1 MSRGGNRGAGSATGG
16 AESGGGVGRPVSE
29 SRSPLK
35 DKPLRLPGQSVD
47 EHRRKLIEDDF
58 EYPVLVALL
67 LTLFA
72 GIEWW
77 RDYVSAQPVPWLMT
91 TFALAAVVFAAWRFN
106 FLRPRLHSL
115 RLAAEGER
123 AVGQFLEAL
132 RARGYRVFHDIVGT
146 GFNVDHVLIGPAGVF
161 TVETKTWSKPRR
173 GGARVVFDGARLAIG
188 GREPDNRVAVQ
199 ALAQAR
205 WLREL
210 LAESTGKRM
219 PVRPVVL
226 FPGWFVEQRPGAT
239 RELWVLEPKA
249 LPAFLDEAP
258 QVLSPEE
265 VALASTHLSR
275 MIRVQE
281 RDSP

>member
-1 MSRGGNRGAGSATGG
+1 MIEALNRGAGSVMVG
-16 AESGGGVGRPVSE
+16 AESGEGAGRPASE

-47 EHRRKLIEDDF
+47 EQRRKLIEDDF
-58 EYPVLVALL
+58 EVPVFVALL
-67 LTLFA
+67 FTLFA
-72 GIEWW
+72 GFEWW
-77 RDYVSAQPVPWLMT
+77 RDYVSAPPVPWLMT
-91 TFALAAVVFAAWRFN
+91 SVALAAVAFAAWRFKR
-106 FLRPRLHSL
+106 LRPRLHAL
-115 RLAAEGER
+115 RLAAEGEKV
-123 AVGQFLEAL
+123 VGQYLEGL

-173 GGARVVFDGARLAIG
+173 GDARVVFDGARMEIG
-188 GREPDNRVAVQ
+188 GREPDGRVVVQ

-205 WLREL
+205 WMREL

-226 FPGWFVEQRPGAT
+226 FPGWFVEQGPGAT
-239 RELWVLEPKA
+239 REIWVLEPKA
-249 LPAFLDEAP
+249 LPAFLGDAP
-258 QVLSPEE
+258 QVLSPED

-281 RDSP
+281 RTSS